1 MLTSLKRP
9 ASKAAGGDLPSD
21 RHRHLGRLLRTTTF
35 RFALIY
41 LGLFIGSVLLVLW
54 LIYWSTAG
62 FLAGQADTGIREDMQ
77 ALADRYRTGG
87 MASLAEAVNER
98 GMGNASSIYILSAGS
113 GATLAGNQFWP
124 KGVDEAGWANLPVKD
139 PSTGQVRPGDVRALI
154 AVLPGGYRVLVGRDL
169 GEVRVLRERLERV
182 IGWSMG
188 LALVL
193 GLMGGLAMSRV
204 WLRRLDGV
212 TRTAEAIREGMLVS
226 RVPLTGSGDEFDQL
240 AHTLNAMLDRIEAL
254 VAGIRHVS
262 QGIAHDLRTP
272 LTRLRTRLELALM
285 HDTVENPRE
294 VLEAAIEEVDHLLAT
309 FRALLAIAEVESGG
323 NLPIAPVPLDTLAL
337 STGELY
343 DAVAED
349 QGITFTMAV
358 EATGPAAT
366 VQGNRQLLGQALANL
381 LDNALKY
388 TPEGGHV
395 SLTVTADGPFR
406 VKVTVADNGP
416 GIPAEDRERV
426 RERFF
431 RLDRDQARPGSGLGL
446 SLVDAVAQRHGG
458 TLVLSDNG
466 PGLKAQLLLP
476 VG

>member
-1 MLTSLKRP
+1 M
-9 ASKAAGGDLPSD
+9 
-21 RHRHLGRLLRTTTF
+21 
-35 RFALIY
+35 
-41 LGLFIGSVLLVLW
+41 
-54 LIYWSTAG
+54 
-62 FLAGQADTGIREDMQ
+62 
-77 ALADRYRTGG
+77 
-87 MASLAEAVNER
+87 
-98 GMGNASSIYILSAGS
+98 
-113 GATLAGNQFWP
+113 
-124 KGVDEAGWANLPVKD
+124 DEAGWVNLPVKD
-139 PSTGQVRPGDVRALI
+139 PVTGQVRPGDVRALI
-154 AVLPGGYRVLVGRDL
+154 AALPGGYRVLVGRDL

-188 LALVL
+188 LTLVL
-193 GLMGGLAMSRV
+193 GLIGGLAMSRA

-226 RVPLTGSGDEFDQL
+226 RVPLTGAGDEFDQL

-285 HDTVENPRE
+285 HETVENPRE

-323 NLPIAPVPLDTLAL
+323 NLPIAPVQLDELAL
-337 STGELY
+337 NTGELY

-349 QGITFTMAV
+349 QGIIFTMAV
-358 EATGPAAT
+358 EATGPAAM
-366 VQGNRQLLGQALANL
+366 VQGNRQLLSQALANL

-388 TPEGGHV
+388 TPEGGTV
-395 SLTVTADGPFR
+395 SLTVGTDGPSR

-416 GIPAEDRERV
+416 GIPAEDRQRV

-431 RLDRDQARPGSGLGL
+431 RLERDQARPGSGLGL

-458 TLVLSDNG
+458 TLLLDDNG

-476 VG
+476 ILHPPT